1 MAHSIRPSNL
11 ATRQPCHSVQGRGR
25 LSSRHVAHEWGSM
38 DELAAAA
45 AVVIMA
51 MDGFAGQ
58 HVGQRGSCGTD
69 NDNDAAM
76 PDVESRTEDKENNSV
91 YAAGGNPEDAPAKV
105 LISP

>member
-1 MAHSIRPSNL
+1 
-11 ATRQPCHSVQGRGR
+11 
-25 LSSRHVAHEWGSM
+25 M
-38 DELAAAA
+38 DALAAAA
-45 AVVIMA
+45 AAVSMTMEA
-51 MDGFAGQ
+51 NTEDEK
-58 HVGQRGSCGTD
+58 GQRGSCGTD